1 MFCIKIKTAL
11 YELPTLEQFKQ
22 FTSIG
27 LYKMTFTIQ
36 DLIMIFPIWSIRLIV
51 AIAII
56 IRLGCAVYGVLS
68 YHKWKTKEFKI
79 LWIKFNKK

>member
-1 MFCIKIKTAL
+1 
-11 YELPTLEQFKQ
+11 
-22 FTSIG
+22 
-27 LYKMTFTIQ
+27 
-36 DLIMIFPIWSIRLIV
+36 MIFPIWSIRLVV

-56 IRLGCAVYGVLS
+56 IWLGSAVYGVLS